1 MKKFLLLA
9 VATALA
15 VPGICAE
22 DSKNLE
28 LPSFYLMGISPNAKY
43 AVSYIDNNLFVLNL
57 ETLKTDSFIANDP
70 TYMTD
75 YSGGNGNFI
84 ANDGTVAGSS
94 TSMGSAAYYKDGK
107 VYLLDVPD
115 PELVNIAQGITP
127 DGSVICGQYGNAAMS
142 LDAENIMCLPCVWYR
157 NSDGTYGDI
166 VKLPY
171 PTTDFTGNTPQ
182 YITAVSISA
191 DGKTVIGQVR
201 DNSGFYHEPIVYT
214 RDDKGEWSYK
224 LIAHQLFNKEGLT
237 YPRMP
242 ELEYPMEPYKG
253 DYLNEEEMAAYEAA
267 MEAFNAGQTQEM
279 PDMVDFMSQEN
290 VEKFN
295 KDYADFLVADK
306 EYKDAWTEYQ
316 TAYDEFMDGI
326 PAFVFNAAY
335 ISPDGK
341 RYVTGTA
348 GDNGIWMSQ
357 SRRIKSRADEGIDIE
372 DPGMGDFEETE
383 TAVATP
389 YIFDIATG
397 EYTTIASEKGIYPT
411 CITNDYTVFGTY
423 DIYALPLAVAIPA
436 GSDSYMMLEDYIGSF
451 SPESKDW
458 MKAHMLHDI
467 DTFDPDT
474 WEDIT
479 LFDQMCSGSP
489 WVSADQKVFGTRA
502 DNIWDMDDEN
512 YYYCYIIFA
521 DKGTGVSVVPAADF
535 NVKALEGGIVRVEGA
550 EATVEI
556 FNAAGAMVF
565 STRAAG
571 DIATNLSGLYIVR
584 ATAADGTVKT
594 VKAAF

>member
-9 VATALA
+9 VTAALV
-15 VPGICAE
+15 VPGISAE
-22 DSKNLE
+22 ESKNLE
-28 LPSFYLMGISPNAKY
+28 LPSFVLMDFSPNGKY
-43 AVSYIDNNLFVLNL
+43 AVSYDQMNLFILNL
-57 ETLKTDSFIANDP
+57 ETLETDSYIADDP

-75 YSGGNGNFI
+75 YSGGNGNFV
-84 ANDGTVAGSS
+84 ANDGTTVGSS
-94 TSMGSAAYYKDGK
+94 TSIGSAAYYKDGK

-115 PELVNIAQGITP
+115 PELSNLAQGITP

-142 LDAENIMCLPCVWYR
+142 LDAENIMVLPCVWYR

-182 YITAVSISA
+182 YVTAVSISA

-201 DNSGFYHEPIVYT
+201 DNTGFYHEPIVYT
-214 RDDKGEWSYK
+214 CDDKGEWSYR
-224 LIAHQLFNKEGLT
+224 LFAHQLFYKEGLT
-237 YPRMP
+237 FPKIP

-253 DYLNEEEMAAYEAA
+253 DYLNEEETAAYDAA
-267 MEAFNAGQTQEM
+267 MEAYNAGQTTEM

-290 VEKFN
+290 VEKYN
-295 KDYADFLVADK
+295 KDYADYQIAFK
-306 EYKDAWTEYQ
+306 EYADAWDEYYI
-316 TAYDEFMDGI
+316 AYDEFMDGI

-341 RYVTGTA
+341 RYVTGTD

-357 SRRIKSRADEGIDIE
+357 ARRIKSRADEGIDIE
-372 DPGMGDFEETE
+372 EPGMEDFEEPE
-383 TAVATP
+383 AASATP
-389 YIFDIATG
+389 YIFDITTG
-397 EYTTIASEKGIYPT
+397 EYTTVTSEKGILPK
-411 CITNDYTVFGTY
+411 CITNDYTMFGTY
-423 DIYALPLAVAIPA
+423 DVSAIPQAVAIPDK
-436 GSDSYMMLEDYIGSF
+436 SDSFQMLEDYIGSF

-467 DTFDPDT
+467 DTYDPDT

-479 LFDQMCSGSP
+479 LFDQMCSGVPS
-489 WVSADQKVFGTRA
+489 VSADQKVFGTYTN
-502 DNIWDMDDEN
+502 NIWDWDDGN
-512 YYYCYIIFA
+512 YTYSYIIFT
-521 DKGTGVSVVPAADF
+521 DKGAGVSAVPAADF
-535 NVKALEGGIVRVEGA
+535 NVKTLQGGIVRIEGA
-550 EATVEI
+550 EAAVEI
-556 FNAAGAMVF
+556 FNAAGTMVF